1 MVWDA
6 GSSPAAVFIQL
17 NFMKLFLTLI
27 LIISIACS
35 VPAMAAVS
43 VQGRKC
49 KQTLSLKAYHNHK
62 MNNNATY
69 RNLMIGFRY
78 FRLVEQSN
86 YLGRE
91 LNKPMFAIGGT

>member
-1 MVWDA
+1 
-6 GSSPAAVFIQL
+6 
-17 NFMKLFLTLI
+17 MKLFLTLI

-49 KQTLSLKAYHNHK
+49 KQTLSLKASHNH
-62 MNNNATY
+62 NNDEITY